1 MKMTEE
7 EDPLPVV
14 IKRLNAKQEKIE
26 NGEEL
31 TKEEREQLQA
41 DYERLNDVLQDVIE
55 PLVDLVNV
63 YIKELSKPIE
73 SLAETFSELD
83 ADTEQ

>member
-1 MKMTEE
+1 MKMTE

-83 ADTEQ
+83 VDTEQ

>member
-1 MKMTEE
+1 MKMTE

-14 IKRLNAKQEKIE
+14 IKRINTKQEKIE

-31 TKEEREQLQA
+31 TKEQREQLQA
-41 DYERLNDVLQDVIE
+41 DYERLNDVLREVTE
-55 PLVDLVNV
+55 PLVDLINT